1 MALLEVKDLW
11 LEFIQDEKKTPA
23 LKGINLSLY
32 EGETLVLA
40 GESGSGKSI
49 TALSCTRNL
58 PCNARISAGNITYCG
73 RDVLRM
79 DEAGLQELRG
89 REIAYVFQEPST
101 YLNPLFTIGNQI
113 CEAIRAH
120 QDTSFRQAM
129 DMTEELLERVRIS
142 DVKRVLASYPHQLS
156 GGMNQRAFI
165 AMGLALRPK
174 VLIADEPTTSLDVT
188 IEAEILRLLSE
199 LKKEFGFSL
208 IFITHNLSIAEKIA
222 DRVCIMHEGRVVEG
236 GAWHEISVHPRH
248 EHTKE
253 LMRAY
258 EKIGRL

>member
-1 MALLEVKDLW
+1 MALLEVKELC
-11 LEFIQDEKKTPA
+11 LEFIQAEKTTPA
-23 LKGINLSLY
+23 LKGVNICLH

-58 PCNARISAGNITYCG
+58 PHNARITSGSISYRG
-73 RDVLRM
+73 RDVLSMNTGELR
-79 DEAGLQELRG
+79 ELRG
-89 REIAYVFQEPST
+89 KQIAYIFQDPT
-101 YLNPLFTIGNQI
+101 AYLNPLFTIGNQI

-120 QDTSFRQAM
+120 EDLPFRRAM
-129 DMTEELLERVRIS
+129 DMSGELLERVKIS
-142 DVKRVLASYPHQLS
+142 DIKRVLASYPHQLS
-156 GGMNQRAFI
+156 GGMNQRVFI
-165 AMGLALRPK
+165 AMGLALRPE

-208 IFITHNLSIAEKIA
+208 IFITHNLSIAGKIA
-222 DRVCIMHEGRVVEG
+222 DRVCIMHEGRVVEEG
-236 GAWHEISVHPRH
+236 CWLEISVHPVH

-258 EKIGRL
+258 EEIGKL